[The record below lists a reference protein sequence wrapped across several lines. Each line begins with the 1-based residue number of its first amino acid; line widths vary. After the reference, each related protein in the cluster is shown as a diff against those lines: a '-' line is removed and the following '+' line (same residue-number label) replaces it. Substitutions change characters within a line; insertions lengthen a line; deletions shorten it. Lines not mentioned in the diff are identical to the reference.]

1 MINAILVEQFAGLLR
16 QRQSGVLTVIGPQYR
31 LRFCFQDGDP
41 VALDFGT
48 DKQLLFANTLLEF
61 HKLGRDMHQDLIEAR
76 QAGQGTVTEMVRR
89 RQVVNDEEIGQV
101 TRAMVED
108 ALVRCFGTMHY
119 EAGIDTND
127 GIESFDFEK
136 SAVRLRIG
144 TQILLGTV
152 QTRVAEIER
161 VMASAGGGQAVFA
174 LSEGD
179 SGSDKLSEYEKHVLD
194 FVDGRKTVEE
204 VAVAFRESTLNMARL
219 LTGMVGR
226 GVLHRQTQLTSV
238 ESASGSASG
247 GSRRLAQVAGAG
259 GGSSAARAALPP
271 PAPPR
276 RSNLLV
282 LSLVL
287 AATTGVGVL
296 VVQWHARQRAIE
308 ATATAFHDNLEQ
320 RRWSDAR
327 KQIEAGR
334 SQAGNDLEALDRIT
348 AMDDGLNRALAA
360 ERETIGQ
367 LIEAGEFA
375 GLAQR
380 VAALPVDAGLSELSI
395 HLQQAQVSFT
405 QRSVALKDRVAR
417 LLDAGDPA
425 GALAL
430 LAGASHHDGDQA
442 GEYLAHWRVT
452 ALEKA
457 SSAANPLS
465 QRIALIAQL
474 RAAAPT
480 APQGERIAAIQAG
493 FAEVEKR
500 VAGQLRALDALLDQG
515 AYDEAQAAWDRE
527 RFDEQVRDTHMAP
540 AAATV
545 AKRIG
550 ALRDE
555 LAGAVET
562 ALAQVRAG
570 DDRTALAAAAATVD
584 AVLAVRTRA
593 SNAAALHAAA
603 GLAMELGELL
613 VPRPEEKDHERGDA
627 RQAELIDAWLA
638 EHPQPAPLAT
648 IARARAARYRQH
660 ESEAQEMY
668 GNGHAL
674 RTQGDFANARTRLE
688 EVVAR
693 PEWKRTAARELAVRE
708 LDELSVAV
716 SRQEALGLEL
726 DQAMDKGDIPRCY
739 ALIREL
745 GIKYPPLLVQSEPP
759 GAAVWQD
766 GKRLGTAP
774 LKLPIPGGE
783 RAAASF
789 ELRREGYVTRS
800 VSGSAAENGWRLV
813 ARLERSTVKRVELA
827 LTVTSRPTV
836 LDGRVWVANRQQAV
850 AVAMG
855 GKPERVLF
863 ESAAASA
870 GTLAEPL
877 YTAPVLADDGVL
889 FATRDGLALRVAG
902 SGGAPSVERL
912 PLGGRSDL
920 PLVSYRSQ
928 NIVGRRF
935 LTIAGQDGA
944 LHAVDE
950 HHPELAWNG
959 PAGAPF
965 ATAPSLVG
973 EHILAVRQ
981 DGRLESLQAD
991 DGQPA
996 PGATLDAAVIAAWAT
1011 PSGLAG
1017 FTTGRSWAWDGTTL
1031 SGADLPQPAVA
1042 GGAGVFITADNHAWV
1057 QGEDAQHPWRD
1068 LGRFEGKLSAE
1079 PLAWQGHAVLPLGHS
1094 LMVLGAKPFTVA
1106 ANVDVLAPALLGEQL
1121 VVVTMDGVVSIY
1133 AP

>member
-1 MINAILVEQFAGLLR
+1 MINATLVEQFAGILR
-16 QRQSGVLTVIGPQYR
+16 QRQSGVLTAIGPQYR

-48 DKQLLFANTLLEF
+48 DKQLIFANTLLEF
-61 HKLGRDMHQDLIEAR
+61 HKLGSELHQDLVEAR
-76 QAGQGTVTEMVRR
+76 NAGQGTVTEMVRR
-89 RQVVNDEEIGQV
+89 RQVVNDDEIGQV

-119 EAGIDTND
+119 EAGFDTND

-161 VMASAGGGQAVFA
+161 VMAAAGGGQAVFA

-179 SGSDKLSEYEKHVLD
+179 SGSDKLSEYEKNVLN

-204 VAVAFRESTLNMARL
+204 IAIAFRESTLNMARL

-226 GVLHRQTQLTSV
+226 GVLHRQTQLTTV
-238 ESASGSASG
+238 ESGPGANSG
-247 GSRRLAQVAGAG
+247 GSRRLAPVAGAG
-259 GGSSAARAALPP
+259 SSATRAALPPP

-276 RSNLLV
+276 RTNLIV
-282 LSLVL
+282 LSLALV
-287 AATTGVGVL
+287 ATTGLGAL
-296 VVQWHARQRAIE
+296 VVQWQARQRAIE

-320 RRWSDAR
+320 RRWADAR

-334 SQAGNDLEALDRIT
+334 TQAGNDLEALDRVS
-348 AMDDGLNRALAA
+348 AMDDGLSRALAS
-360 ERETIGQ
+360 EREAIGQ
-367 LIEAGEFA
+367 LIESGEFA

-380 VAALPVDAGLSELSI
+380 VAALPADAGLSALSI
-395 HLQQAQVSFT
+395 SLQQAQAAFT
-405 QRSVALKDRVAR
+405 QRSAALKDRVAR

-425 GALAL
+425 AALAL
-430 LAGASHHDGDQA
+430 LAGAPHHEGDQA
-442 GEYLAHWRVT
+442 GEYLSHWRVT

-465 QRIALIAQL
+465 QRLALIAQL
-474 RAAAPT
+474 RDAAPT
-480 APQGERIAAIQAG
+480 AAQGARIASIQAG
-493 FAEVEKR
+493 IAEVEKR
-500 VAGQLRALDALLDQG
+500 VVGQLHDLGTLLDQG
-515 AYDEAQAAWDRE
+515 AYVEAQAEWDRQ
-527 RFDEQVRDTHMAP
+527 RLDEQVRDTPMAP
-540 AAATV
+540 AAAAV
-545 AKRIG
+545 VKRI
-550 ALRDE
+550 AAVRDE
-555 LAGAVET
+555 LAAAADT
-562 ALAQVRAG
+562 ALAQARER
-570 DDRTALAAAAATVD
+570 DDRTALAAAAAAVD

-593 SNAAALHAAA
+593 SNAADLRAAA

-613 VPRPEEKDHERGDA
+613 APRPEEKNAERGDA

-638 EHPQPAPLAT
+638 EHPQPAPLAKV
-648 IARARAARYRQH
+648 AKARAARYRQH
-660 ESEAQEMY
+660 ESESQEMY
-668 GNGHAL
+668 GNGHTL
-674 RTQGDFANARTRLE
+674 RTQGDFAGARARLE

-693 PEWKRTAARELAVRE
+693 PEWKRTAAHDLAVRD

-716 SRQEALGLEL
+716 SRQEALGAEL

-759 GAAVWQD
+759 GAEVWQD
-766 GKRLGTAP
+766 GKRLGQAP
-774 LKLPIPGGE
+774 LKLAIPGGE
-783 RAAASF
+783 RASATF
-789 ELRREGYVTRS
+789 ELRRDGYVTRTI
-800 VSGSAAENGWRLV
+800 SGAAAENGWRLV
-813 ARLERSTVKRVELA
+813 AHLERSAAQRFELA

-850 AVAMG
+850 AVAPA

-870 GTLAEPL
+870 GTLAQPL

-889 FATRDGLALRVAG
+889 FATRDGLALRIAG
-902 SGGAPSVERL
+902 SGGALSVERL

-935 LTIAGQDGA
+935 LAVAGQDGA

-965 ATAPSLVG
+965 AAAPTLVG
-973 EHILAVRQ
+973 ERILVVRQ
-981 DGRLESLQAD
+981 DGRLESVQAD

-996 PGATLDAAVIAAWAT
+996 RGAALDAAVVAAWAT
-1011 PSGLAG
+1011 PTGLAG

-1031 SGADLPQPAVA
+1031 SGGDLPQPAVA

-1057 QGEDAQHPWRD
+1057 QGGDAQHPWRD
-1068 LGRFEGKLSAE
+1068 LGRFDGKLGAE

-1094 LMVLGAKPFTVA
+1094 LAVLGAKPFTVA
-1106 ANVDVLAPALLGEQL
+1106 STVDILPPALIGDQL
-1121 VVVTMDGVVSIY
+1121 VVTTMDGVVSIY